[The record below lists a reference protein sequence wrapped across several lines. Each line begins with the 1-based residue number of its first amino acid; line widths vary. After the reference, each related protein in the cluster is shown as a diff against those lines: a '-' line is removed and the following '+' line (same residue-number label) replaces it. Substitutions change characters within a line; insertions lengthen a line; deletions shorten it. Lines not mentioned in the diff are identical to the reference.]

1 MMDFLAL
8 SPRLVT
14 WIITAIAVT
23 GVIVRPFDLMEAIW
37 PVIAVVVLL
46 ALGLISPGTALTGIA
61 KGTDVYLFLT
71 GMMLLAEAARHE
83 GLFDWLAALATTH
96 AKGSPKKLFL
106 LTYIV
111 GTVVTV
117 FLSNDA
123 TAVVLTPAV
132 AAAVKAADAKQPLP
146 YLLVCAFV
154 ANAASFV
161 LPISNP
167 ANLVIYGS
175 AMPPLLQWVPRYLL
189 PSILSI
195 SATYAFLLWT
205 QRNAFDQAIA
215 KDVTMPVLSGG
226 GRTAALGIAATAVAL
241 LTASALDI
249 RLGLPTC
256 IAGAITAAIVM
267 IRDPRKALPTIRGVS
282 WGILPL
288 VAALFALVEALVSTG
303 VIATISGF
311 LRMGAERSE
320 IWAGWAAGLS
330 VALASNLANNL
341 PVGLVAGSAIQ
352 DAHAPA
358 RITSA
363 VLIGVD
369 VGPNLSVTGSL
380 ATILWLNALRRDG
393 HHIGA
398 MKFLKIGAFVMP
410 PALLLAIGVALL
422 FN

>member
-215 KDVTMPVLSGG
+215 KDVTMPVL
-226 GRTAALGIAATAVAL
+226 
-241 LTASALDI
+241 
-249 RLGLPTC
+249 
-256 IAGAITAAIVM
+256 
-267 IRDPRKALPTIRGVS
+267 
-282 WGILPL
+282 
-288 VAALFALVEALVSTG
+288 
-303 VIATISGF
+303 
-311 LRMGAERSE
+311 
-320 IWAGWAAGLS
+320 
-330 VALASNLANNL
+330 
-341 PVGLVAGSAIQ
+341 
-352 DAHAPA
+352 
-358 RITSA
+358 
-363 VLIGVD
+363 
-369 VGPNLSVTGSL
+369 
-380 ATILWLNALRRDG
+380 
-393 HHIGA
+393 
-398 MKFLKIGAFVMP
+398 
-410 PALLLAIGVALL
+410 
-422 FN
+422 